1 MMGIQL
7 RVSLALLCGAL
18 LLMGCVQ
25 DRPIVSMPGGR
36 NSMTLE
42 EQREWVA
49 EHLDAAVTASNISS
63 GWTWKGGAVEP
74 LWTGAIDED
83 RSMILESL
91 FPNNCGDNAGRLDM
105 SLKNTDAEDPLAATA
120 RVREFWESE
129 GHAVRDLY
137 ATHND
142 IEPYFIVDFEDGGSF
157 SMQAGA
163 TGMTMSVH
171 TACAAGAMVR
181 PRGSSGDDPANPFAE
196 ELERRGEGTAS
207 VD

>member
-1 MMGIQL
+1 MGMRF
-7 RVSLALLCGAL
+7 RVSLMMLCGAL
-18 LLMGCVQ
+18 LLTGCVQ
-25 DRPIVSMPGGR
+25 ERPIVSMPGGT
-36 NSMTLE
+36 SPMTLE
-42 EQREWVA
+42 EQRELVEKQFDVA
-49 EHLDAAVTASNISS
+49 VSASGVSE
-63 GWTWKGGAVEP
+63 GWYKTRRSLP
-74 LWTGAIDED
+74 WTDDPED
-83 RSMILESL
+83 RAGILNGL

-181 PRGSSGDDPANPFAE
+181 PRGSSGEDAANPFAE

-207 VD
+207 ED

>member
-1 MMGIQL
+1 MGMRF
-7 RVSLALLCGAL
+7 RVASALLCGAL
-18 LLMGCVQ
+18 LLTGCVQ
-25 DRPIVSMPGGR
+25 ERPIVSMPGGT
-36 NSMTLE
+36 SPMTLE

-49 EHLDAAVTASNISS
+49 ERLDAGVSASEVAD
-63 GWTWKGGAVEP
+63 GWYDIYWRDKYWA
-74 LWTGAIDED
+74 ED
-83 RSMILESL
+83 RTEDRELLMEAW

-163 TGMTMSVH
+163 TGMAMSVH
-171 TACAAGAMVR
+171 TACVAGAMVR
-181 PRGSSGDDPANPFAE
+181 PRGSSGEDAANPFAE

-207 VD
+207 EG